1 MEGVLEW
8 DTQRPIYGFFID
20 HTLDAVT
27 TCMIFLGAGLSP
39 LFRMD
44 VSLFILAGYLCLS
57 IYTYI
62 RVHGTYGVPAAPYL
76 DKHLVYLYA
85 LHEATL

>member
-8 DTQRPIYGFFID
+8 DTQRHPCRLLVPV
-20 HTLDAVT
+20 HLH
-27 TCMIFLGAGLSP
+27 L
-39 LFRMD
+39 
-44 VSLFILAGYLCLS
+44 YL
-57 IYTYI
+57 YHFEGEVPADI